1 MAAGS
6 SGRRCHPL
14 VTQIIERED
23 FQVNPFWYLVGA
35 LVALPA
41 IPLTV
46 VGIVSRQRSK
56 RERALARRRKNKIVL

>member
-1 MAAGS
+1 M
-6 SGRRCHPL
+6 
-14 VTQIIERED
+14 
-23 FQVNPFWYLVGA
+23 NPFWYLVGA